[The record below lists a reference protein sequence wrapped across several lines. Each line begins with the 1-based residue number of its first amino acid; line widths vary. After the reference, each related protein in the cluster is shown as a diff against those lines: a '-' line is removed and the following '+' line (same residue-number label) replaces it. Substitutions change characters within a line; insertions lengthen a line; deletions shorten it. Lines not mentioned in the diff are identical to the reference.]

1 MRTFWAFMRGSFK
14 KSAVYRFDFFL
25 RLLMPYLMMYSV
37 HWLWRTLYAE
47 NPHAFPMSLEQIV
60 TYGTLSMA
68 MNTVFNPG
76 WGPQTFI
83 AQLIKTGAITVELL
97 KPLDFQV
104 YVFSRTVGESAF
116 RFAFLMMPSVLIGHL
131 FLGLAFPGSLSAAL
145 LYFLSC
151 LLGFIILFA
160 LNFLLGL
167 LSVIT
172 LSITNISWAY
182 LGIVQFCSG
191 QIVPLSLFPHV
202 IGTVLELLPF
212 PCIYFVP
219 ISIYVGQ
226 RNGLPALN
234 AILLQSVWAVLLI
247 AAGRVFWL
255 ATQRRLVV
263 QGG

>member
-1 MRTFWAFMRGSFK
+1 
-14 KSAVYRFDFFL
+14 
-25 RLLMPYLMMYSV
+25 MPYLMMYSV

-47 NPHAFPMSLEQIV
+47 NPRAFTMSLGQMV
-60 TYGTLSMA
+60 TYGTLGMA

-83 AQLIKTGAITVELL
+83 AQLIKTGDIGVELL

-104 YVFSRTVGESAF
+104 YVFSRTFGESAF
-116 RFAFLMMPSVLIGHL
+116 RFAFLMVPSVLIGHL
-131 FLGLAFPGSLSAAL
+131 FLGLSFPGSLSSAI
-145 LYFLSC
+145 LYCLSC
-151 LLGFIILFA
+151 VLGFIILFA

-172 LSITNISWAY
+172 FSITSISWAY

-202 IGTVLELLPF
+202 IGNILEILPF
-212 PCIYFVP
+212 QCIYFVP

-226 RNGLPALN
+226 LRGIPALD
-234 AILLQSVWAVLLI
+234 AILSQFVWAVLLI

-255 ATQRRLVV
+255 TTQRRLVV